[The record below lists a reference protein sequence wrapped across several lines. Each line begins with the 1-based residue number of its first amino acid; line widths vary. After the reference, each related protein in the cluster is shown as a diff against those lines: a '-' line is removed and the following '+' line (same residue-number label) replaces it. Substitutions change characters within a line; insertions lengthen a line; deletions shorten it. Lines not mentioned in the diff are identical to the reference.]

1 MNAQS
6 VNDFPSRL
14 VTRYAREVAHLRQ
27 LFEAKRMGL
36 VLGAG
41 VSKAANLP
49 NWNDLIER
57 VAAELGNRGL
67 TIPGLETKA
76 PPVQTQIM
84 FSRFRDKTFDDDDV
98 RSLSQPYKDAEVAAR
113 WRKLVHKILYS
124 GVDNIE
130 EKIDNHPYLDVLAA
144 LAFRIPLVISYNYD
158 DLLERALA
166 RHVAQVRH
174 SHTVGYYAAW
184 GPNFLLQDDRPVVYH
199 PNGYLPFDLIDRYS
213 DNVVLTEEA
222 LSDQI
227 IGYGLGEYATLLDYV
242 TTRSCLFIGFSLND
256 SAQRTLLR
264 QAVHRAPGNVHYFV
278 HFMDGKTKIS
288 EQEMTDLRATNFDLF
303 NVVTLFLDCHDCR
316 TLFDLV
322 AVSKDDQ
329 FDDAFFRAG
338 KPEVY
343 RYYVAGPVSI
353 GKSSAI
359 SRLQGLTV
367 VDEWLSPKD
376 PLIAKT
382 SHELTDEQRQKVD
395 DWIMEQL
402 RLKNKRFCTANRG
415 IHIMDRAPLDA
426 FAFTSPGD
434 EAAKA
439 KMIWERVCGGGIGRH
454 PISLAPGCVV
464 FLKGRPDDLAMR
476 QRWRGR
482 TGDADYIERQQT
494 ALEKIYQGPGT
505 HVLDISGNSI
515 EVVVRRLARLIHL
528 GDYDEFDFTGRL
540 EEYLAQ
546 ESHKPPTTDQ

>member
-1 MNAQS
+1 
-6 VNDFPSRL
+6 
-14 VTRYAREVAHLRQ
+14 
-27 LFEAKRMGL
+27 MGL

-41 VSKAANLP
+41 VSTAANLP
-49 NWNDLIER
+49 NWNDLIEG
-57 VAAELGNRGL
+57 VATELGKLGL
-67 TIPGLETKA
+67 TIAGLETKA
-76 PPVQTQIM
+76 VPVQTQIM
-84 FSRFRDKTFDDDDV
+84 FSRFREQTFNDIDV
-98 RSLSQPYKDAEVAAR
+98 RELSQPYKDAEVAAR

-124 GVDNIE
+124 GVDSIE

-144 LAFRIPLVISYNYD
+144 LAFRIPLVISYNFD

-166 RHVAQVRH
+166 RHVARVRH
-174 SHTVGYYAAW
+174 SHTIGYYAAW

-264 QAVHRAPGNVHYFV
+264 QAVHRAPGNVHYYVQFL
-278 HFMDGKTKIS
+278 DDKTKVT
-288 EQEMTDLRATNFDLF
+288 EQEMADLRETNFDLF
-303 NVVTLFLDCHDCR
+303 NVVTLFLDSRDCR
-316 TLFDLV
+316 TLFELV
-322 AVSKDDQ
+322 AISSDDD
-329 FDDAFFRAG
+329 FDDAFFKAG
-338 KPEVY
+338 RPEVY

-353 GKSSAI
+353 GKTSTI

-376 PLIAKT
+376 PLIAKA

-402 RLKNKRFCTANRG
+402 RLKNRRFCMANRG
-415 IHIMDRAPLDA
+415 IHVMDRAPLDA
-426 FAFTSPGD
+426 FAFTSPGE
-434 EAAKA
+434 EATKA
-439 KMIWERVCGGGIGRH
+439 KMIWERVCGAAVGRK
-454 PISLAPGCVV
+454 PSPLAPGCLL

-482 TGDADYIERQQT
+482 SGDADYIAKQQT
-494 ALEKIYQGPGT
+494 ALEKTYHGPGVY
-505 HVLDISGNSI
+505 VLDISGNSI
-515 EVVVRRLARLIHL
+515 EVVVRRVTKFIHL
-528 GDYDEFDFTGRL
+528 NEYSEFDFTGRL
-540 EEYLAQ
+540 QGYL
-546 ESHKPPTTDQ
+546 SHELS

>member
-1 MNAQS
+1 MNSQLL
-6 VNDFPSRL
+6 NDDSPSCL
-14 VTRYAREVAHLRQ
+14 VKRYAREVAHLRQ

-41 VSKAANLP
+41 VSKAADLP
-49 NWNDLIER
+49 NWNNLIDG
-57 VAAELGNRGL
+57 VATELGNLGI
-67 TIPGLETKA
+67 TIAGLETKA
-76 PPVQTQIM
+76 LPVQTQIM
-84 FSRFRDKTFDDDDV
+84 FSRFREQTFDDVDV
-98 RSLSQPYKDAEVAAR
+98 RKLSQPFKDAEVAAR
-113 WRKLVHKILYS
+113 WRRLVHRILYS
-124 GVDNIE
+124 GVDSIE
-130 EKIDNHPYLDVLAA
+130 VKIDKHPYLDVLAA
-144 LAFRIPLVISYNYD
+144 LAFRIPLVISYNFD
-158 DLLERALA
+158 DLLERTLA
-166 RHVAQVRH
+166 RHVARLQH

-278 HFMDGKTKIS
+278 QFLDGKTKVS
-288 EQEMTDLRATNFDLF
+288 EQEMRDLRETNFDLF
-303 NVVTLFLDCHDCR
+303 NVVTLFLDSQDYR
-316 TLFDLV
+316 TLFELV
-322 AVSKDDQ
+322 AVSSNDR
-329 FDDAFFRAG
+329 FDDAFFKAG
-338 KPEVY
+338 RSEVY

-353 GKSSAI
+353 GKTSAI

-376 PLIAKT
+376 PLIAKPY
-382 SHELTDEQRQKVD
+382 HELTDEQRQKVD

-402 RLKNKRFCTANRG
+402 RLKNKRFCVANRG
-415 IHIMDRAPLDA
+415 IHVMDRAPLDA
-426 FAFTSPGD
+426 FAFTAPGE

-439 KMIWERVCGGGIGRH
+439 KMIWERVCGGGVGRK
-454 PISLAPGCVV
+454 PIPLAPGCLV
-464 FLKGRPDDLAMR
+464 FLKGRPDDLATR

-482 TGDADYIERQQT
+482 TGDADYIAKQQT
-494 ALEKIYQGPGT
+494 ALGETYQGPGI

-515 EVVVRRLARLIHL
+515 EVVVRRLTKHIHL
-528 GDYDEFDFTGRL
+528 GDYTEFDFTGRL
-540 EEYLAQ
+540 EGYLAH
-546 ESHKPPTTDQ
+546 E